1 MVYGEGEEVDLGTGL
16 RQRYP
21 TLPAPQKVEAF
32 RSHCFLC
39 QPTVLFRRSMPVLLG
54 PFDQHWRTAF
64 DSDFWLRAFAA
75 FPHRI
80 GYLPHLQGRTR
91 LHDAT
96 ITSQQRSRV
105 ALEAIALIARH
116 FGTAPATRLHN
127 YALELQ
133 LGIAAL
139 PAGVGVQIWASRP
152 SWIHCWPRSP
162 CRFDQRRSCR
172 PAPNRS

>member
-1 MVYGEGEEVDLGTGL
+1 MVYGEGEEVDRGTGL

-80 GYLPHLQGRTR
+80 GYLPHL
-91 LHDAT
+91 
-96 ITSQQRSRV
+96 
-105 ALEAIALIARH
+105 
-116 FGTAPATRLHN
+116 
-127 YALELQ
+127 
-133 LGIAAL
+133 
-139 PAGVGVQIWASRP
+139 
-152 SWIHCWPRSP
+152 
-162 CRFDQRRSCR
+162 
-172 PAPNRS
+172 